1 MWRRL
6 SKKPFPGNPDVT
18 GVGHPRSAAFWLLA
32 ASCALGI
39 PPVGAQTGAPTLVPP
54 PAAALAAAE
63 PSGHAYVPG
72 ARRDPF
78 MPVMERLRQAGRDR
92 PPLQRVPL
100 GSLTVTGVI
109 WGGFGSKAVVQTSDG
124 KGYTLQPGS
133 LVGPNNGV
141 VTAISEDTITIL
153 ERVTDQQGR
162 RLVRKHVA
170 ALGANFA
177 EVDDRTFRAGLPA
190 EMPAM
195 AEGAPAVGDLSRP
208 ARSVH
213 LAALSNTMAAALDSG
228 VPPAPPG
235 PYSYNP
241 LGRRDPFA
249 PVLREAGTSREA
261 DIALPPLQ
269 RVTLTEV
276 TLIGVIWGGFGYSAM
291 VQTPD
296 GKGYTVNRGT
306 VIGPNNGVVTAISE
320 SGITVEERF
329 TDLYGKK
336 LVREHVI
343 PLRGKERT
351 E

>member
-1 MWRRL
+1 MV
-6 SKKPFPGNPDVT
+6 PAPAPG
-18 GVGHPRSAAFWLLA
+18 
-32 ASCALGI
+32 
-39 PPVGAQTGAPTLVPP
+39 
-54 PAAALAAAE
+54 AE
-63 PSGHAYVPG
+63 PSGYAYVPG

-78 MPVMERLRQAGRDR
+78 MPVMERLRQAGRER

-100 GSLTVTGVI
+100 GSLTLTGVI
-109 WGGFGSKAVVQTSDG
+109 WGGFGSKAMVQTPDG
-124 KGYTLQPGS
+124 RGYTIQRGS
-133 LVGPNNGV
+133 VVGPNHGV
-141 VTAISEDTITIL
+141 VTAISEDTITIQ
-153 ERVTDQQGR
+153 ERATDQQGR

-170 ALGANFA
+170 ALGATFA
-177 EVDDRTFRAGLPA
+177 EVDDRTFRAGLAA

-195 AEGAPAVGDLSRP
+195 AEGAPAGDLSRP

-235 PYSYNP
+235 PYTYNP

-320 SGITVEERF
+320 NGITVEERF
-329 TDLYGKK
+329 IDLYGKK
-336 LVREHVI
+336 LVREHLI
-343 PLRGKERT
+343 PLRSRERP